1 MSVYKDTLQDTVKFD
16 VKYKIMVLGESK
28 VGKWPLI
35 KRYTKNEF
43 SGVYSPTVGIDFQDK
58 IIQIEDKKVR
68 LQIWDTAGQ
77 ERFRNVTKSY
87 YQTAQGFVVVYDITD
102 RESFEKLN
110 FWINS
115 IKNYGPE
122 NAKIILVGNKCDL
135 INERCVSTE
144 EGENFAKAIN
154 IKFFEASAKE
164 GINVNELQN

>member
-1 MSVYKDTLQDTVKFD
+1 M
-16 VKYKIMVLGESK
+16 
-28 VGKWPLI
+28 
-35 KRYTKNEF
+35 
-43 SGVYSPTVGIDFQDK
+43 
-58 IIQIEDKKVR
+58 
-68 LQIWDTAGQ
+68 
-77 ERFRNVTKSY
+77 
-87 YQTAQGFVVVYDITD
+87 YDITD

-144 EGENFAKAIN
+144 EEENFAKALN

-164 GINVNELQN
+164 GTNVNELFFYIANEIHQENKLKDKDKKNTSKLEYTTSKKKKKKCV